1 MFKSNQDTFMKDWNS
16 ILFKIKNNLLRRFN
30 QFKNKSIIDEM

>member
-16 ILFKIKNNLLRRFN
+16 IPFKIKNNLLRRFKTNSKIN
-30 QFKNKSIIDEM
+30 Q